1 LAVELGVAYCD
12 AARGTVTGNEHLATD
27 ERDLA
32 VVCCSC

>member
-1 LAVELGVAYCD
+1 LTVELGVADCY

-32 VVCCSC
+32 VVCGGC